1 MENATTC
8 GKKTLMKELIR
19 MENELNRV
27 WFLLRMADKEGD
39 LEGSES
45 GLKEYFRVNSEVK
58 ELKEALFI
66 MIHLI
71 GEVSDI
77 AIH

>member
-1 MENATTC
+1 MDNATPC

-19 MENELNRV
+19 METELNRV

-45 GLKEYFRVNSEVK
+45 GLKEYSRVNSEVK
-58 ELKEALFI
+58 
-66 MIHLI
+66 
-71 GEVSDI
+71 
-77 AIH
+77 